1 MQPNQ
6 QRSTAHSGVDNS
18 IYPAP
23 ERPSTNKR
31 ATDRGRRR
39 SPEGGGWPGCSYDYV
54 QFFIYVFSSK
64 RCERRSLPSA
74 SLGCGR
80 RFELSLPMTLH
91 PHPPTASASLPRRP
105 NRHCQ
110 GSTATLASGHDHEL
124 DPSQMTARSA
134 TDTVAHGHHV
144 DARRRNRELGV
155 LLLPLLLIA
164 AFRNNNSGMANFVCS
179 LAGLAVL
186 VLASLSAAQKNAE
199 DMVNGALALLAQNES
214 WDAVLSISY
223 LPDPKFNSDFTTLLD
238 TQSMRELD
246 RGHTCVKVPDPPST
260 VKAGSNATLQI
271 KYVSEF
277 DKPENETFYACAD
290 ITYIP
295 FTDFRD
301 RIPCFNATEPGRGKA
316 GNKTGSKSAASSSS
330 VPSASAGGS
339 GSGLSGGAIAG
350 IVVGVLVGVCLLAAA
365 GLVIYRRKQQRMRL
379 LRRHNS
385 ARGVKWDDQVDRDS
399 HNSTR
404 SVQMHNLST

>member
-1 MQPNQ
+1 
-6 QRSTAHSGVDNS
+6 
-18 IYPAP
+18 
-23 ERPSTNKR
+23 
-31 ATDRGRRR
+31 
-39 SPEGGGWPGCSYDYV
+39 
-54 QFFIYVFSSK
+54 
-64 RCERRSLPSA
+64 
-74 SLGCGR
+74 
-80 RFELSLPMTLH
+80 
-91 PHPPTASASLPRRP
+91 
-105 NRHCQ
+105 
-110 GSTATLASGHDHEL
+110 
-124 DPSQMTARSA
+124 
-134 TDTVAHGHHV
+134 
-144 DARRRNRELGV
+144 
-155 LLLPLLLIA
+155 
-164 AFRNNNSGMANFVCS
+164 MANFVCS

-199 DMVNGALALLAQNES
+199 DMGPAAFMWPKDRVWSAAMDNTPPCGSVAGPGNRTQFPMSKPRPHIAESANES